1 MTERVVVCRCEDI
14 TEMEIVEA
22 IRAGATSMEE
32 LKRVLRV
39 GMGACQGRT
48 CGPLIRCL
56 LARELGQPLQ
66 SIAEWTRRPPLK
78 PVPAGTFVQGDQA

>member
-1 MTERVVVCRCEDI
+1 MTDRVVICRCEDI
-14 TEMEIVEA
+14 TEREILEA
-22 IRAGATSMEE
+22 IRAGASSMEE

-56 LARELGQPLQ
+56 LARELDLPVD
-66 SIAEWTRRPPLK
+66 SIREWTRRPPIK
-78 PVPAGTFVQGDQA
+78 PVPAGTFIQGDES